1 MIQYFIS
8 ENTNELSDEQK
19 EVFRAF
25 HPNQVVPIS
34 VVCDRQLVRGI
45 TTPETLVSAVAYLT
59 EIGKEP
65 RIIRVLNQDGTDF
78 GVTKETTNEN
88 GEATTT
94 YDGTAVYSPNM
105 AEYQAFFP
113 EETYQD
119 EEGNTVTYKRPE
131 NTGDGW
137 VL

>member
-19 EVFRAF
+19 QVYSEFR
-25 HPNQVVPIS
+25 PNQTVPVS
-34 VVCDRQLVRGI
+34 VVGSRQLVRGI
-45 TTPETLVSAVAYLT
+45 TTPETFESIVQYLT

-65 RIIRVLNQDGTDF
+65 SVLRVLNQDGTDF
-78 GVTKETTNEN
+78 GVKTETTNEN
-88 GEATTT
+88 GETTTT
-94 YDGTAVYSPNM
+94 YEGTAVYSPNM
-105 AEYQAFFP
+105 ADYQAFFP

>member
-19 EVFRAF
+19 QVYSEFR
-25 HPNQVVPIS
+25 PNQTVPVS
-34 VVCDRQLVRGI
+34 VVGSRQLVRGI
-45 TTPETLVSAVAYLT
+45 TTPETFESIVQYLT

-65 RIIRVLNQDGTDF
+65 SVLRVLNQDGTDF

-88 GEATTT
+88 GETTTT